1 MHKFIIIPLIF
12 LLSACWHGN
21 DPRPRMVNGSVST
34 NAGKLCVK
42 APDASDDEYIL
53 YVDVFDYK
61 EQKDIAS
68 LDFSANP
75 VKLDEKTCLPSP
87 DIQYQADDKYAYR
100 ASTVL
105 QKKQAKKINPHR
117 RTIVATFFIKDVDG
131 DKQAVDVLNR

>member
-1 MHKFIIIPLIF
+1 MRKFTIIPLIF

-53 YVDVFDYK
+53 YVRIFDYK
-61 EQKDIAS
+61 EQIDIAS

-75 VKLDEKTCLPSP
+75 VKLDEKNCLPSP
-87 DIQYQADDKYAYR
+87 DIQYQADGKYAYR